1 MKRTIAILLTAVMLL
16 TASACGKN
24 EPTVV
29 VETPAPSVEITP
41 VPVAEPE
48 STPEQ
53 LPEEPAEEISEP
65 AAEPEEDDGFD
76 MEMFL
81 AACGLEGEDINELY
95 DAIGMPDSVEEYT
108 SSCMG
113 DGEDGQLH
121 YPGFDV
127 YTYRENGLETVY
139 LVEKN

>member
-1 MKRTIAILLTAVMLL
+1 MKKKLSVLLTVILIL
-16 TASACGKN
+16 TLSACGKN

-29 VETPAPSVEITP
+29 VETPAPEVKITP
-41 VPVAEPE
+41 VPSAEQEPVKVEEPE
-48 STPEQ
+48 VMP
-53 LPEEPAEEISEP
+53 EP
-65 AAEPEEDDGFD
+65 AAEPEQEPEPDDGFD
-76 MEMFL
+76 KEMFL
-81 AACGLEGEDINELY
+81 TARSFEGEDINDLY
-95 DAIGMPDSVEEYT
+95 DAIGMPESVEEYT

-127 YTYRENGLETVY
+127 YTYRENGMETVY